1 MTTLTSDLDLALKWA
16 RRMYPSTPSEIAGN
30 MVHINYDFR
39 QAVCIDV
46 MYTEEGKVWYAGAA
60 SWHASGGVEED
71 IELVEGSLA
80 RVLDSVAVFLMQ
92 QAVQQE
98 KLERLLDSRPED

>member
-1 MTTLTSDLDLALKWA
+1 M
-16 RRMYPSTPSEIAGN
+16 
-30 MVHINYDFR
+30 
-39 QAVCIDV
+39 
-46 MYTEEGKVWYAGAA
+46 
-60 SWHASGGVEED
+60 
-71 IELVEGSLA
+71 LVEGSLA